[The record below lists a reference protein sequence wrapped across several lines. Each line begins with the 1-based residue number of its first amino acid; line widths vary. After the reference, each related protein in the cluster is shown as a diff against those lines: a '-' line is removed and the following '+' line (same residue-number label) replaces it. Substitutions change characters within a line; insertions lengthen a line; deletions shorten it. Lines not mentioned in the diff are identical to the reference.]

1 MYSKRKEIRDINNNQ
16 IQLQQMSNQWN
27 AEQAEIT
34 RNWQETMMNKQN
46 DWNLAQW
53 NRENEYNSPTAKS
66 ERLKQAGINPAFGLG
81 DANTAGSVTS
91 ASAGAS
97 PTPQTTAPTLQ
108 SGAGVSALDVV
119 SGISQIFQQAD
130 SIAGTYLDFESA
142 PYRNASAI
150 NGNFEW
156 LDPSYRKIR
165 QSFSPIFA
173 HNSVGKSNEELYG
186 MRIGNI
192 SSAAVGA
199 YNYLKAEEQSILNKY
214 LPADK
219 QAELFTKA
227 ASWYNLVLDG
237 QMKRGEL
244 KKQVVDYLSGVLDL
258 EDKSISNNIK
268 RRTANGIIDALNSEN
283 AVKKESFDWDL
294 KNGVPYSESMAK
306 YLKSQLDIQKLRDK
320 FWFMGKT
327 PKGRDSDSS
336 GAVLRRFGYGIL
348 NFIGNAM
355 ESGLPLGAILG
366 RR

>member
-1 MYSKRKEIRDINNNQ
+1 MYSKRKEIRDINNAQ

-46 DWNLAQW
+46 AWNLEQW
-53 NRENEYNSPTAKS
+53 NRENEYNSPVAKA

-81 DANTAGSVTS
+81 DANSAGSVTS
-91 ASAGAS
+91 ASAGSS

-108 SGAGVSALDVV
+108 SGAGVSALDVI
-119 SGISQIFQQAD
+119 SGISQIFQEA
-130 SIAGTYLDFESA
+130 SGIARTYLDFDTL
-142 PYRNASAI
+142 PYQKASAI

-156 LDPSYRKIR
+156 LDPSYRRIR
-165 QSFSPIFA
+165 QSFSPTFA
-173 HNSVGKSNEELYG
+173 HNAIGKSNEELYG

-199 YNYLKAEEQSILNKY
+199 YNYLKAQEQSILNKY

-219 QAELFTKA
+219 QADLFTKA
-227 ASWYNLVLDG
+227 ASWHNLVLDG
-237 QMKRGEL
+237 QMKQGEL

-258 EDKSISNNIK
+258 GDKSISNKIK
-268 RRTANGIIDALNSEN
+268 RRTADGIIDALNAEN
-283 AVKKESFDWDL
+283 KVKKESFDWDS

-306 YLKSQLDIQKLRDK
+306 YLQSQLNIQKLQDK

-327 PKGRDSDSS
+327 PKGRDSDSG
-336 GAVLRRFGYGIL
+336 GATLRRFGYGIL

-355 ESGLPLGAILG
+355 ESGLPLGAILS

>member
-1 MYSKRKEIRDINNNQ
+1 MYSRRKEIRDVNNNQ

-34 RNWQETMMNKQN
+34 RNWQETMMDKQN
-46 DWNLAQW
+46 AWNLEQW
-53 NRENEYNSPTAKS
+53 NRENEYNSPVAKA

-91 ASAGAS
+91 ASAGSS

-108 SGAGVSALDVV
+108 SGAGVSALDVIG
-119 SGISQIFQQAD
+119 GISQIFQQAD
-130 SIAGTYLDFESA
+130 SIARTYLDFESA
-142 PYRNASAI
+142 PYRNAGTI

-156 LDPSYRKIR
+156 LSPSYRRIR
-165 QSFSPIFA
+165 QTFSPTFA
-173 HNSVGKSNEELYG
+173 HNAIGKSNEELYG

-237 QMKRGEL
+237 QMKQGEL
-244 KKQVVDYLSGVLDL
+244 KKQVVDYLSGVFDL
-258 EDKSISNNIK
+258 EDKSISNRIK
-268 RRTANGIIDALNSEN
+268 KRTADGIIDALNSEN
-283 AVKKESFDWDL
+283 AVKKESFDWDI

-306 YLKSQLDIQKLRDK
+306 YLKSQLDIQKLQDK

-336 GAVLRRFGYGIL
+336 GASFRRFGYGIL
-348 NFIGNAM
+348 NIIGNIL
-355 ESGLPLGAILG
+355 ESGLPIGAMLGK
-366 RR
+366 